1 MIAAR
6 AARAAVAPVPPLP
19 APLSAASPDAALQ
32 AALLATPG
40 LAERHVTA
48 ARVAYEA
55 VRRVHGEF
63 HWQSLDAEWNRVM
76 SVRGQAHAAL
86 DLGTCNPNSVAWWA
100 VKVAELRAYL
110 AAEEG
115 FRATSARLDCRTP
128 SDALAAQPVSTAVQ
142 AARLA
147 GLLHP
152 HEPML
157 TEAVQ

>member
-6 AARAAVAPVPPLP
+6 AAVPLPLP
-19 APLSAASPDAALQ
+19 APLSAASDDAALQ

-40 LAERHVTA
+40 LDERTLTA
-48 ARVAYEA
+48 AQAAYHEA
-55 VRRVHGEF
+55 RREHGE
-63 HWQSLDAEWNRVM
+63 HYAALDAEWERVKL
-76 SVRGQAHAAL
+76 VLRQARAAL
-86 DLGTCNPNSVAWWA
+86 NATSCNPNSSAWWA

-115 FRATSARLDCRTP
+115 FRATSARLDRRTP
-128 SDALAAQPVSTAVQ
+128 SDRLAALPVSTQVQ